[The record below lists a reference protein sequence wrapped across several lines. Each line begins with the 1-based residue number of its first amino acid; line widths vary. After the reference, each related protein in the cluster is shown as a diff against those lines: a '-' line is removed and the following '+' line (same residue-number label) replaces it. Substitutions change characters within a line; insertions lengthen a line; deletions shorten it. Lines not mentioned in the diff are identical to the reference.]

1 MYVESFFNL
10 MLFILESSLYDEVRS
25 LKDTN
30 RALQLY
36 LNKILMKIIDNES
49 MQHVLSVDDI
59 SATSNMHSP
68 KQHDTMTQ
76 SFTNT
81 IPKAMRSSFST
92 GFLSKF
98 LSKRLPLSQQAR
110 HINLDV
116 DEEAF
121 PVNTVDDGK
130 DVMSCTR

>member
-10 MLFILESSLYDEVRS
+10 MLFISESSLDDEVRS

-59 SATSNMHSP
+59 SAASNMHTP

-110 HINLDV
+110 DINLDV